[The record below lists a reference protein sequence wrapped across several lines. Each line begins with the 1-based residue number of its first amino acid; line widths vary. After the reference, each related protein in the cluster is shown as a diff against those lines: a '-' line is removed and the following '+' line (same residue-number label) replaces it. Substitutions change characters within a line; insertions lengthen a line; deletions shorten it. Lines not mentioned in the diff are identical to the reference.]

1 MTDVFLLNQQLL
13 IQTIK
18 NLYRTSN
25 VLKRKSYIILIVN
38 VIMDNII
45 LIKKQ
50 YDRFVNNNS

>member
-25 VLKRKSYIILIVN
+25 VLKRKLYIILIVN